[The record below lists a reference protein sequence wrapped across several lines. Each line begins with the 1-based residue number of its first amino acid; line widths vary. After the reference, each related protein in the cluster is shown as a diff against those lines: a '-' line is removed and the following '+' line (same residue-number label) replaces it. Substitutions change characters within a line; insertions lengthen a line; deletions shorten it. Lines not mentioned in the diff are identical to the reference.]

1 MEVMVMN
8 RRKDRKAVLLFLLV
22 ICLATAVG
30 VGALVKNESWP
41 KDWEVYQGIV
51 VGKSTMAEAEERL
64 GQPREVSRANNLQG
78 EESVIYRYDDYML
91 LGLDDIVQFIA
102 IKSPAAPGALGEL
115 AVKVG
120 DSFDSV
126 YAKLPEERIK
136 VVRDDD
142 LQKDETYQAIKDDKF
157 VIYLL
162 ALSDE
167 DNISTKNMVIVLKN
181 NITVQ
186 LNFDDEEI
194 LSVIRIGKGSIIA
207 N

>member
-1 MEVMVMN
+1 MN

-22 ICLATAVG
+22 ICLVTAVG
-30 VGALVKNESWP
+30 VGALAKSESWP

-64 GQPREVSRANNLQG
+64 GQPREVSRANNLPG

-142 LQKDETYQAIKDDKF
+142 RQKDETYQAIKDDKF